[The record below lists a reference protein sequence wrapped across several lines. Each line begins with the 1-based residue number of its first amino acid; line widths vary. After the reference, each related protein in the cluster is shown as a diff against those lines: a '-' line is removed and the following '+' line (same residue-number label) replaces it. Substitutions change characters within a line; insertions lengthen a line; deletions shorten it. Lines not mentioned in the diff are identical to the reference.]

1 MSGVA
6 SVPARPALAPLRRL
20 ASAAALLALA
30 ACARMPT
37 AGPHGDDVVATAS
50 APGARGV
57 QIVAIDGTVA
67 GRLREKVRARSFAD
81 ALDTTDAAAA
91 ASVIGPGDTVEVTL
105 WEAPPATLF
114 GAGPVDPRAPSTAR
128 SLTLPEQLVD
138 REGSIRVPFAGNIRA
153 AGRSPQ
159 QVQAEIVSRLAG
171 KAHRPEALVRIV
183 RNGSSAVTVVGE
195 VAQSLRLPLTPAG
208 ERLLDALAAAGGVRQ
223 PVHRTTVQ
231 LTRGGAFH
239 AMPLDEVIRDPRQNV
254 PLRSGD
260 VVTAVSQPLALTV
273 LGATGRNEE
282 LQFES
287 QGITLAQ
294 ALARAGGLNDAR
306 SDPQGVF
313 VFRFERA
320 DALDWPLRPVATTPD
335 GRVPVVYR
343 LDLSRA
349 GSFFLMQQFPMED
362 RDVLY
367 VSNAPAAELQKFLN
381 LVFTVAY
388 PVLNT
393 IQVVR

>member
-1 MSGVA
+1 MRRRT
-6 SVPARPALAPLRRL
+6 VPALRRV
-20 ASAAALLALA
+20 AAAAALLALA

-37 AGPHGDDVVATAS
+37 AGPHGDQVMAAAS

-57 QIVAIDGTVA
+57 QVVPIDAAVA
-67 GRLREKVRARSFAD
+67 GRLRERVRARSFAE
-81 ALDTTDAAAA
+81 ALDGAPA
-91 ASVIGPGDTVEVTL
+91 ASVAPVIGPGDTVEVTL

-114 GAGPVDPRAPSTAR
+114 GTGPVDPRNPSTVRAI
-128 SLTLPEQLVD
+128 TLPEQLVD
-138 REGSIRVPFAGNIRA
+138 REGSIRVPFAGSIRA
-153 AGRSPQ
+153 AGRNPQ
-159 QVQAEIVSRLAG
+159 QVQSEIVSRLAR
-171 KAHRPEALVRIV
+171 KAHQPEALVRIV
-183 RNGSSAVTVVGE
+183 RNGSSTVTVVGE
-195 VAQSLRLPLTPAG
+195 VAQSVRLPLTPAG

-231 LTRGGAFH
+231 LTRGGEFH
-239 AMPLDEVIRDPRQNV
+239 AMPLDQVIRDPRQNV
-254 PLRSGD
+254 PLRAGD
-260 VVTAVSQPLALTV
+260 VLTAVSQPLALTV

-320 DALDWPLRPVATTPD
+320 DALDWPQQPIAATPD

-343 LDLSRA
+343 LDLSQA
-349 GSFFLMQQFPMED
+349 GSFFLMQEFRMED

-381 LVFTVAY
+381 LVFTVTY